1 MDNQLDLF
9 PNPQQNFTDQR
20 LEPTV
25 QVRLNAQCLKILRF
39 MLVKKIGPVPNS
51 DLNAVAY
58 RYSARIY
65 DLKQAGIKIQIVR
78 RDVASGVHYYD
89 FASPGDRERAAE
101 AVARG

>member
-9 PNPQQNFTDQR
+9 PNTQQNFTDQR
-20 LEPTV
+20 LEPAV

-39 MLVKKIGPVPNS
+39 MLAKIGPVPNS

-78 RDVASGVHYYD
+78 RDVATGVHYYD
-89 FASPGDRERAAE
+89 FASLGDRERAAE